1 MSEKDKVSEEK
12 VKWSGLFDFKET
24 YQFIYNWLNEE
35 GYWVE
40 EKKYIEELTGDSK
53 KVEIVWVATKKV
65 SDYFKNELKLTWR
78 IVGMKS
84 VEVEKEGKKVKMNTG
99 SFEIKTAATLIKDWG
114 STWENN
120 PSMKFLRGVYDRFI
134 IEGRIRYYEDKAFK
148 DLTELTEILKSFL
161 ALEGR
166 K

>member
-84 VEVEKEGKKVKMNTG
+84 VEVEKGG
-99 SFEIKTAATLIKDWG
+99 SFEGEQK
-114 STWENN
+114 
-120 PSMKFLRGVYDRFI
+120 
-134 IEGRIRYYEDKAFK
+134 
-148 DLTELTEILKSFL
+148 
-161 ALEGR
+161 
-166 K
+166 